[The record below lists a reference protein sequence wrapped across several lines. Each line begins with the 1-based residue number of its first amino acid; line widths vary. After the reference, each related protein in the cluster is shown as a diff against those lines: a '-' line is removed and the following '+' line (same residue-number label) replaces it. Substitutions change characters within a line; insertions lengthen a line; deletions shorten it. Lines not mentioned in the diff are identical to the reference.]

1 MKGYIH
7 FQNRR
12 IFHWNLNAIFTSVE
26 CTASWM
32 FINNFLVLLVFI
44 YSFKRRSKASTSG
57 VAQTLIAQNT
67 LSDGGMEEEEDAR

>member
-1 MKGYIH
+1 
-7 FQNRR
+7 
-12 IFHWNLNAIFTSVE
+12 
-26 CTASWM
+26 M

-67 LSDGGMEEEEDAR
+67 LSDGGMEEEEDARMKIVCKMDFR